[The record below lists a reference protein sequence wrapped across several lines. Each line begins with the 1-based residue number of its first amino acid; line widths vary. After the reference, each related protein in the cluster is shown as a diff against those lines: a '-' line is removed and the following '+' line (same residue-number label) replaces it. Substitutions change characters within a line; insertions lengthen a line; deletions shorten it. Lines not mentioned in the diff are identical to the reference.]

1 VRVRRARTRATAL
14 VLAAALAVLAGCGR
28 EEDGLRRESVAE
40 ILVTPT
46 GQVGELLTQGLALPV
61 GRFGF
66 VLADRDRSI
75 LVSVPPELARSLR
88 RGERV
93 EILAGLGRLTDS
105 EAIEVANAFQRD
117 SDLRSDYRRLAAA
130 AAPSDVGAP
139 YLRLEAFVDR
149 GRGSRAA

>member
-1 VRVRRARTRATAL
+1 M
-14 VLAAALAVLAGCGR
+14 
-28 EEDGLRRESVAE
+28 
-40 ILVTPT
+40 
-46 GQVGELLTQGLALPV
+46 GELLTQGLALPV